1 MRKVARSALVPYT
14 AEQMY
19 ALVEEV
25 DAYPDFLPWCTGV
38 IVHSRNAEEIDATLE
53 LERGSIRKSF
63 RTRNSLQPGKA
74 MKLELIGGPF
84 KHLEGFWLFE
94 QLGTDGSKVSL
105 DLEFEFESR
114 VTDAVFGSFFES
126 TCNSLVNSFTDRAR
140 KVYG

>member
-1 MRKVARSALVPYT
+1 MVPYT